1 MKDGNTVVY
10 RKTLSRR
17 RWRGYSRSRR
27 KQGTHEIVRLESE
40 TTPDSESA
48 GWFPSR
54 VPQTQIGRSPEL
66 REGGVLEGLGGA
78 QAHHGLGLDLD
89 GLAGLRVAAHARLAV
104 GFHRAADI
112 GDDEFSRSAL
122 ALSYR
127 QFEEL
132 FKKHRFGLLR
142 RAALFSNVR
151 HDLRLAHRLCHL
163 GYVSSSEV
171 GAGAAPAFR
180 N

>member
-1 MKDGNTVVY
+1 MSIPRILHGAGESNSLRKMRGRLSKYCNAGDGEVI
-10 RKTLSRR
+10 
-17 RWRGYSRSRR
+17 RGFEE
-27 KQGTHEIVRLESE
+27 KQGTHETVRLESE
-40 TTPDSESA
+40 TTPDSASA
-48 GWFPSR
+48 GWSPSR

-66 REGGVLEGLGGA
+66 REGGVLEGLGSA

-127 QFEEL
+127 QLEEL
-132 FKKHRFGLLR
+132 FKKHRCSLLR
-142 RAALFSNVR
+142 GAALFSNVR
-151 HDLRLAHRLCHL
+151 YDLRLAHRL
-163 GYVSSSEV
+163 
-171 GAGAAPAFR
+171 
-180 N
+180 